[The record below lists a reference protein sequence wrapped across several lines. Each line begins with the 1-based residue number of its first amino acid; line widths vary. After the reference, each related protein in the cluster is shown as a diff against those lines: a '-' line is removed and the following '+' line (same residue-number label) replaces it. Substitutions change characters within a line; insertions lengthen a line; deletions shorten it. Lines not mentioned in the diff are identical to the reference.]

1 MRPPA
6 AGHLLIGGKARQP
19 LVVIVNGPVGVPAQQ
34 RPEFPRFPGTGTFA
48 AIHVQGQS
56 QDDRLRLVILDP
68 LQDRRDQ
75 LGTWRKLEQ
84 ADGRHDAGLAVTD
97 CKAASLVAKID
108 REVTHRST
116 FKAYCVGHVPD
127 AESTGCVKREV
138 KEDGRRLPIRHLRM
152 NTAQVG
158 YAGVGRMCP
167 QLGGSIVV
175 DRPAAAPHRPKLLD
189 AVCRA
194 VRTRHYSMRTEQ
206 AYVQWIRRFII
217 FSGMRHPRQMGE
229 EEVARFLTHLAVER
243 HVSASTQNQAL
254 AALLFLYREVLDQ
267 PVGWVDRVVR
277 AKRPKRLPVI
287 LTRDEVRAILR
298 RLEGRR
304 WRMVALLYGAGLRL
318 LECLCLRVKDVDLE
332 RSELRIRTGKGGKDR
347 VTVLPESVKPA
358 MTDQLR
364 RVRALHARDRS
375 AGLGS
380 VILPD
385 ALNRKYPN
393 AHCELAW
400 QFVFPASRR
409 LIHQQSGRSV
419 RHHQHRSVL
428 QRAVKQAARDA
439 EIAKHVTCHT
449 FRHSFATH
457 LLDDGYDIR
466 TVQELLGHSNVNT
479 TMIYT
484 HVLNRGGRGV
494 RSPADRL

>member
-1 MRPPA
+1 
-6 AGHLLIGGKARQP
+6 
-19 LVVIVNGPVGVPAQQ
+19 
-34 RPEFPRFPGTGTFA
+34 
-48 AIHVQGQS
+48 
-56 QDDRLRLVILDP
+56 
-68 LQDRRDQ
+68 
-75 LGTWRKLEQ
+75 
-84 ADGRHDAGLAVTD
+84 
-97 CKAASLVAKID
+97 
-108 REVTHRST
+108 
-116 FKAYCVGHVPD
+116 
-127 AESTGCVKREV
+127 
-138 KEDGRRLPIRHLRM
+138 
-152 NTAQVG
+152 
-158 YAGVGRMCP
+158 
-167 QLGGSIVV
+167 
-175 DRPAAAPHRPKLLD
+175 
-189 AVCRA
+189 
-194 VRTRHYSMRTEQ
+194 MRTEQ
-206 AYVQWIRRFII
+206 AYVQWIRRFIV
-217 FSGMRHPRQMGE
+217 FSGMRRPRQLGE
-229 EEVARFLTHLAVER
+229 AEVARFLSHLAVER

-277 AKRPKRLPVI
+277 AKRPKRLPVV

-304 WRMVALLYGAGLRL
+304 WLMVALLYGAGLRL

-358 MTDQLR
+358 LMDQLR
-364 RVRALHARDRS
+364 RVQALHARDRR
-375 AGLGS
+375 AGFGS

-385 ALNRKYPN
+385 ALCRKYPN

-400 QFVFPASRR
+400 QFVFPASRC
-409 LIHQQSGRSV
+409 LIDRQSGRLV